1 MAVSTTNTDILTASL
16 GRPIVLAYGRH
27 LVGGNVIL
35 KDETDAD
42 HTILFIA
49 LGEGE
54 WDSVEELY
62 LNEKLLTEIED
73 FHFHPGVDGQLSSNG
88 TLDPEGLTGDQ
99 KVDMLTPPGVQGL
112 TFSRTAYIA
121 LNAPFDVFAPGP
133 EQIVRGI
140 FKTRKV
146 RFFNA
151 GGAQTGTGYSDNPA
165 WQIADLLTVVRGLS
179 DSRIDWASFVAAA
192 ADCDALITIDGEQ
205 VKRFV
210 SHVAFTEEVDFDQA
224 LQAILATC
232 RGHLLDTEGTVKLRI
247 DQARTSIFDFD
258 MNNIIDGTFSAW
270 WKDTRAVANRL
281 ELSFR
286 DLDNDFAVTTKLWNH
301 EPQQARTG
309 RVIAARLHLG
319 NVVQHQAERIGN
331 YLLTRAIDNNLFCR
345 FRSTQAGFAVM
356 PGDVV
361 RVKHDAAP
369 WGTSPG
375 DTLFETFEVL
385 EVTEYPD
392 ETREL
397 LCRLYNANTYPD
409 TAGPAQNLVGTTV
422 RRRPPVPEKPPLWNL
437 STDLGGNLRLSFA
450 IPKNADYRTGDLILL
465 ADEELAR
472 ITTTL
477 SAPYFPGDTTIAVNG
492 SAGFRVGD
500 FISIDAEVLKLLGPG
515 VENVEP
521 TSNTWEVARAQKL
534 TQEDLAGTNAPV
546 YRLTELRQHFALPPG
561 FTLAHPTLDLANGP
575 HHVIHF
581 RPGRLRILHAAL
593 ELTGLGGISEPLEQ
607 TFALFGAFEPFV
619 FGTLPGLRPSAGGLA
634 TIQIPG
640 PLATGEDLAMPLVLP
655 PETSIGL
662 IAARVART
670 PQGQQIQFQVK
681 IDGAVYGPTGVIPIQ
696 NQGLASG
703 TGSFIS
709 GSRKGNVGGSE
720 ISVNLTQVGT
730 TDPGEDFTLSVW
742 F

>member
-1 MAVSTTNTDILTASL
+1 MPVSTTNTDILTASL
-16 GRPIVLAYGRH
+16 GKPLVLAYGRH

-35 KDETDAD
+35 KDETDAA

-62 LNEKLLTEIED
+62 LNEKALTEIED
-73 FHFHPGVDGQLSSNG
+73 FHFHPGIDGQISSNG

-99 KVDMLTPPGVQGL
+99 KADMLTPPGVQGL

-133 EQIVRGI
+133 EMIVRGI

-146 RFFNA
+146 RFFDAN
-151 GGAQTGTGYSDNPA
+151 GVQTGYGYSDNPA
-165 WQIADLLTVVRGLS
+165 WQIADLLTMVRGLS
-179 DSRIDWASFVAAA
+179 DSRIDWASFKAS
-192 ADCDALITIDGEQ
+192 ADYADELISINGEN

-232 RGHLLDTEGTVKLRI
+232 RGHLLDTEGTIKLRI
-247 DQARTSIFDFD
+247 DQARSSIFDFD
-258 MNNIIDGTFSAW
+258 MNNIIDATFSAW
-270 WKDTRAVANRL
+270 WKDTRSVANRL

-286 DLDNDFAVTTKLWNH
+286 DLDNNFAVSNKLWNH

-309 RVIAARLHLG
+309 RVIAAKLHLG
-319 NVVQHQAERIGN
+319 NVAQHQAERIWN
-331 YLLTRAIDNNLFCR
+331 YLLTRAIDNNQFCR

-369 WGTSPG
+369 WGTAPG
-375 DTLFETFEVL
+375 DSLFETFEVL
-385 EVTEYPD
+385 EVTEFPD
-392 ETREL
+392 ETREMA
-397 LCRLYNANTYPD
+397 CRLYNPNTYPD
-409 TAGPAQNLVGTTV
+409 TAGPSQNLVGTTV
-422 RRRPPVPEKPPLWNL
+422 RRRPPAPEKPPIWNL
-437 STDLGGNLRLSFA
+437 SADLGGNLRLSFA
-450 IPKNADYRTGDLILL
+450 IPNNADYRTGDLILL
-465 ADEELAR
+465 ADEELTR
-472 ITTTL
+472 ITTAL
-477 SAPYFPGDTTIAVNG
+477 SATYFPGDTTIAVSS

-500 FISIDAEVLKLLGPG
+500 FINIDAEVLKLVGPG
-515 VENVEP
+515 VANVEP

-534 TQEDLAGTNAPV
+534 TQEDSAGTNAPV
-546 YRLTELRQHFALPPG
+546 YRLTERRLQFALPPG
-561 FTLAHPTLDLANGP
+561 FSLAHPTLDLANGP
-575 HHVIHF
+575 YYVIHF

-593 ELTGLGGISEPLEQ
+593 ELTGLGGVSEPVEQ
-607 TFALFGAFEPFV
+607 MFAIFGAFEPFV
-619 FGTLPGLRPSAGGLA
+619 FGTLPGLRTSAGGLA

-655 PETSIGL
+655 AEASIGL
-662 IAARVART
+662 ISGRVART
-670 PQGQQIQFQVK
+670 PLGQQIQFQVK
-681 IDGAVYGPTGVIPIQ
+681 IDGAVYGPTGVIPVQ

-703 TGSFIS
+703 TNIFIS
-709 GSRKGNVGGSE
+709 GSQKGNAGGSE
-720 ISVNLTQVGT
+720 VSVNLTQVGT